1 MQKEKV
7 LSTLE
12 EIKVISDPFRFKIL
26 VLFNKESGSLTVKQ
40 MSVKLKE
47 VPSKVHYHVK
57 ELEKIGVLE
66 IVETKEK
73 GGIIEKFY
81 LPTAEMFKVKKDI
94 GVLGEDEYEEAGK
107 NLISIMHEDFM
118 ESMKTRTKGEK
129 KQLNYGLT
137 YLTDEEVEEL
147 GELIM
152 GYMKDK
158 EERENARAYM
168 FGYALFR
175 KPEGEGDM
183 ENGSES
189 WSK

>member
-1 MQKEKV
+1 MRKEKV

-26 VLFNKESGSLTVKQ
+26 VLFNKESGALTVKQ
-40 MSVKLKE
+40 MAVKLEE

-57 ELEKIGVLE
+57 ELERIGVLE

-81 LPTAEMFKVKKDI
+81 LPTAEIFKVKKDI
-94 GVLGEDEYEEAGK
+94 GILEEDEYEKASE
-107 NLISIMHEDFM
+107 NLISIMHEDFL
-118 ESMKTRTKGEK
+118 ESMKSKTKGEK

-147 GELIM
+147 TELIT

-158 EERENARAYM
+158 EQRENARAYM
-168 FGYALFR
+168 FGYVLFR
-175 KPEGEGDM
+175 KHDVEGDM
-183 ENGSES
+183 ENGSEC
-189 WSK
+189 

>member
-40 MSVKLKE
+40 MAVKLRE

-57 ELEKIGVLE
+57 ELERIGVLE

-81 LPTAEMFKVKKDI
+81 LPTAEMFKVKKNI
-94 GVLGEDEYEEAGK
+94 GILEEGEYEQAGE

-118 ESMKTRTKGEK
+118 ESMKNKVKGDK

-137 YLTDEEVEEL
+137 YLTDEEVEQL
-147 GELIM
+147 GELIL
-152 GYMKDK
+152 GFMKDK
-158 EERENARAYM
+158 EQREKAKPYM

-175 KPEGEGDM
+175 NYDNEGDG
-183 ENGSES
+183 EDGRES
-189 WSK
+189 

>member
-1 MQKEKV
+1 MRKEKV
-7 LSTLE
+7 LCTLE

-26 VLFNKESGSLTVKQ
+26 VLFNEESGSLTVKQ
-40 MSVKLKE
+40 MAVKLKE

-57 ELEKIGVLE
+57 ELERIGVLE

-81 LPTAEMFKVKKDI
+81 LPTAEIFKIKKDI
-94 GVLGEDEYEEAGK
+94 GILEEDEYEKASE
-107 NLISIMHEDFM
+107 NLISIMHEDFL
-118 ESMKTRTKGEK
+118 ESMKSKTKGEK

-147 GELIM
+147 TELIT

-158 EERENARAYM
+158 EQRENAKPYM

-175 KPEGEGDM
+175 KHDHEGDM
-183 ENGSES
+183 GNGSES
-189 WSK
+189 

>member
-1 MQKEKV
+1 MQKERV

-40 MSVKLKE
+40 MAVKLKE

-57 ELEKIGVLE
+57 ELERIGVLE

-81 LPTAEMFKVKKDI
+81 LPTAENFRIKKDI
-94 GVLGEDEYEEAGK
+94 GILEDAEYEQASE

-118 ESMKTRTKGEK
+118 ESMKNKAKGDK

-137 YLTDEEVEEL
+137 YLTDEEFEEL
-147 GELIM
+147 GELIT
-152 GYMKDK
+152 GFIKSKKQRD
-158 EERENARAYM
+158 NAKAYM
-168 FGYALFR
+168 FGYALFQ
-175 KPEGEGDM
+175 KHDVEGDM

-189 WSK
+189 